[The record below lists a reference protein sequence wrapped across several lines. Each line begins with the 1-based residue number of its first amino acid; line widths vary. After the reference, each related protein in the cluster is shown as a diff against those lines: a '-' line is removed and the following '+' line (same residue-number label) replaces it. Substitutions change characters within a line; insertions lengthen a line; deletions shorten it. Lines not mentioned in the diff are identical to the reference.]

1 MADDPVGD
9 SAAKFY
15 THKQNSATMANIKQ
29 ITEQLRLIDEEIDR
43 LTRSQKYFTNNG
55 NYELALLEPKQ
66 DYDVGESRYN
76 QYPLEDLP
84 TGYKVPK
91 ALIDEFY
98 TSIRDSMNNRL
109 KKLRILK
116 AKFEETSVDVLHIES
131 EFQTEVFEW
140 YL

>member
-1 MADDPVGD
+1 MIRLEAVRQIFIHKPN
-9 SAAKFY
+9 SAA
-15 THKQNSATMANIKQ
+15 MASVKQ
-29 ITEQLRLIDEEIDR
+29 ITEQLKLIDEEIDR

-55 NYELALLEPKQ
+55 NYELAFLEPKQ
-66 DYDVGESRYN
+66 DYDIGESRYN

-84 TGYKVPK
+84 TEYKVPK

-98 TSIRDSMNNRL
+98 TSIRDSMSNRL
-109 KKLRILK
+109 KNLRILK
-116 AKFEETSVDVLHIES
+116 AKLEETNVDVLHIES

>member
-1 MADDPVGD
+1 MADDPVVD
-9 SAAKFY
+9 SAANFI
-15 THKQNSATMANIKQ
+15 HKPNSATMANIRQ
-29 ITEQLRLIDEEIDR
+29 ITEQLKLIDEEIDR

-66 DYDVGESRYN
+66 DYDIGESRYN

-84 TGYKVPK
+84 TEYKVPK

-109 KKLRILK
+109 KNLRILK
-116 AKFEETSVDVLHIES
+116 IKLEETNVDVLHIES

>member
-1 MADDPVGD
+1 MIRLETVRQN
-9 SAAKFY
+9 FI
-15 THKQNSATMANIKQ
+15 HKPNSATMANIRQ
-29 ITEQLRLIDEEIDR
+29 ITEQLKLIDEEIDR

-66 DYDVGESRYN
+66 DYDIGESRYN

-84 TGYKVPK
+84 TEYKVPK
-91 ALIDEFY
+91 TLIDEFY
-98 TSIRDSMNNRL
+98 ASIRDNMNSRL
-109 KKLRILK
+109 KNLRILK
-116 AKFEETSVDVLHIES
+116 IKLEETSVDVLHIES

>member
-1 MADDPVGD
+1 M
-9 SAAKFY
+9 
-15 THKQNSATMANIKQ
+15 
-29 ITEQLRLIDEEIDR
+29 
-43 LTRSQKYFTNNG
+43 
-55 NYELALLEPKQ
+55 LEPKQ